1 MATNRDLLKEAIADA
16 KAVKEM
22 AIANAKTA
30 LEEAFTPRL
39 KEMLS
44 AKIQEMD
51 KEDDDVK
58 EMMYDEDDDSKKMEE
73 EMKYEEDDSK
83 MEEAMEYEEDDSK
96 MEEAMYDEDDSVD
109 EMNLEELLAELEEE
123 EKEEKVEETLNEAE
137 DEEESEM
144 DDEKSEDEEGEPL
157 DLEDMTDED
166 LKKMIEDVIADMIDS
181 GELEAGEGAE
191 EEGEEMEMSDEE
203 EDVDLTEL
211 LKEIEEEMKDD
222 KKEVKEIDD
231 SSKDEKI
238 EKEFASLKES
248 ESLTEEPLPSGPEL
262 AMILSGI
269 AAIIGSGI
277 GLSYLQGYI
286 ARKAKEGSEKF
297 KKIKATMDGLGS
309 AAGGA
314 TRSFQSKG
322 KLDEEMSDEATGK
335 KIDDIL
341 KLDEVDGIEE
351 SESLNEEPFTAA
363 TVVTMITGLA
373 SVFGAAISFNAL
385 KTHLQRKAKEGS
397 KRAATYLKFISMKGS
412 RDLPGMSEE
421 KEVAE
426 LQAENESLKTELSEA
441 VKTTNATN
449 LLNAKLLYTNKI
461 FKSKNLNES
470 QKVKVLSS
478 FDKANTV
485 KESKLIY
492 ETLNEG
498 LKVKKSN
505 IKENLG
511 RASKATTVPTTK
523 KPIVESNDVFARMQK
538 LAGIK

>member
-51 KEDDDVK
+51 KDEDDVK
-58 EMMYDEDDDSKKMEE
+58 
-73 EMKYEEDDSK
+73 EMKYEED
-83 MEEAMEYEEDDSK
+83 M
-96 MEEAMYDEDDSVD
+96 D

-123 EKEEKVEETLNEAE
+123 EKGEEKVDETLNEAE
-137 DEEESEM
+137 DEDESGM
-144 DDEKSEDEEGEPL
+144 DDEESEDEEGEPL

-166 LKKMIEDVIADMIDS
+166 LKKMIEDVIADMVAS
-181 GELEAGEGAE
+181 GELEGGDVEG

-211 LKEIEEEMKDD
+211 LKEIEEEMNEEE
-222 KKEVKEIDD
+222 KEPVDEMDD
-231 SSKDEKI
+231 SSKDDKI
-238 EKEFASLKES
+238 EKEFAQLNES
-248 ESLTEEPLPSGPEL
+248 ESLNEEPLPSGPEL
-262 AMILSGI
+262 AMILSGM
-269 AAIIGSGI
+269 AAIIGSGV
-277 GLSYLQGYI
+277 GFVYLQDYI

-297 KKIKATMDGLGS
+297 KKIKRTLDGLGS

-322 KLDEEMSDEATGK
+322 KLDETDELEEAK
-335 KIDDIL
+335 
-341 KLDEVDGIEE
+341 DEI
-351 SESLNEEPFTAA
+351 
-363 TVVTMITGLA
+363 
-373 SVFGAAISFNAL
+373 
-385 KTHLQRKAKEGS
+385 K
-397 KRAATYLKFISMKGS
+397 
-412 RDLPGMSEE
+412 
-421 KEVAE
+421 
-426 LQAENESLKTELSEA
+426 SLKTELSEA

-511 RASKATTVPTTK
+511 RASKSTIIPTTK